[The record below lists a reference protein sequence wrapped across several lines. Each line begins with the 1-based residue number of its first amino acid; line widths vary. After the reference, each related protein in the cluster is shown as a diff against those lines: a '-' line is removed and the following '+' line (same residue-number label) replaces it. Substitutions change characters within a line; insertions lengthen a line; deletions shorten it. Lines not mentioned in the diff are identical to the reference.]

1 MVVMP
6 TQQDENHLKLLEIFH
21 YVAAGVT
28 VLVGCIPFVHLAIG
42 IGLQLVPVADHPAAE
57 IPRIVGWVLIVF
69 ATIIILVFWALA
81 LVILVSGRNLCHRQR
96 YKFCL
101 IVAGISCLLIPYG
114 TVLGVLTIMTLM
126 RPSVKQIFGVDES
139 AVTEADDV
147 PGSDDPNETAVE

>member
-21 YVAAGVT
+21 YVAAGIT

-42 IGLQLVPVADHPAAE
+42 IGLQLVPVADHPSAE

-81 LVILVSGRNLCHRQR
+81 LVILVSGRNLCHRKR
-96 YKFCL
+96 YTFCL

-114 TVLGVLTIMTLM
+114 TVLGVFTIMTLM
-126 RPSVKQIFGVDES
+126 RPSVKQIFGVGEP
-139 AVTEADDV
+139 AAAEADDV
-147 PGSDDPNETAVE
+147 SKTDDPRESGAD

>member
-42 IGLQLVPVADHPAAE
+42 IGLQLVPVADHPSAE

-69 ATIIILVFWALA
+69 ATSIILGFWSLA
-81 LVILVSGRNLCHRQR
+81 LVILVAGRILCLRQR
-96 YKFCL
+96 YMFCL
-101 IVAGISCLLIPYG
+101 IVAGFSCLLIPYG
-114 TVLGVLTIMTLM
+114 TVLGVFTIMTLM

>member
-42 IGLQLVPVADHPAAE
+42 IGLQLVPVADHPSAE

-81 LVILVSGRNLCHRQR
+81 LVILASGRNLCHRQR

-114 TVLGVLTIMTLM
+114 TVLGVFTIMTLM

-139 AVTEADDV
+139 AVAEADDV

>member
-42 IGLQLVPVADHPAAE
+42 IGLQLVPVADHPSAE

-69 ATIIILVFWALA
+69 ATIIIVMVFIPLLFLQGLEGRFFRPLA
-81 LVILVSGRNLCHRQR
+81 LTYMISILASL
-96 YKFCL
+96 L
-101 IVAGISCLLIPYG
+101 VALTLTRASTVKRPMTPSC
-114 TVLGVLTIMTLM
+114 
-126 RPSVKQIFGVDES
+126 
-139 AVTEADDV
+139 
-147 PGSDDPNETAVE
+147 